1 MALYAKITRDLE
13 DTGERKEFAA
23 PPALKDDLASEKPY
37 WVPVVYEDNDTS
49 TGKQTVIGS
58 YSKEVK
64 ATGIKYT
71 RPIRDKTQAEI
82 DAEQSAEIDASIDAI
97 QANRSALKA
106 LAEGLFIAFNEAR
119 EAGGKQPITKQ
130 AYLTWLRT
138 QIQA

>member
-1 MALYAKITRDLE
+1 MALYAKITRDLK
-13 DTGERKEFAA
+13 DTGERKDFAA
-23 PPALKDDLASEKPY
+23 PPARKDDLASEKPY

-49 TGKQTVIGS
+49 TGKQTVTDP